1 MADADVQRIA
11 AHRPPPP
18 TAATGS
24 DRDEVQLD
32 ESTFAWRDASAFAA
46 GAPGTID
53 TRLRS
58 SACSATFRRIIAVSP
73 AVTRSIMVTPAAV
86 SLDAAASSAIA
97 ADPVPPVV
105 RASKPA
111 FGILG
116 AISGAH
122 MVNDMMQSLIL
133 AMYPILKGEF
143 SLSFGQVG
151 LITLTYQLT
160 ASLLQPVVGLYT
172 DRRPQPYSLPF
183 GMAST
188 LIGLLLLAFAPSFAV
203 VLLAAAFV
211 GIGSSVF
218 HPESSRIARLA
229 SGGRH
234 GLAQSVFQV
243 GGNTGTAI
251 GPLLAAAVIVPFGQR
266 SAAWFCLAALLGI
279 VLLLQVSRWYS
290 THHVARGRKASSAV
304 SPYSR
309 RVVIGAVAVLLVLIF
324 SKYFYVA
331 GLSSFYTFYLID
343 RFSLSVQDAQL
354 HLFFFLFASAVGTV
368 LGGPV
373 GDRIG
378 RKPVIWVSILG
389 VAPFALLLPH
399 ADLFWTTTLT
409 VIIGLVLSSAFS
421 AILVYAQEL
430 MPGKVGMVSGLFF
443 GFAFGM
449 GGLGAAVL
457 GMLADKTSIAFV
469 YDTIA
474 WLPLLGLVAAL
485 LPKGARRA

>member
-1 MADADVQRIA
+1 MNSPLA
-11 AHRPPPP
+11 AHLAQR
-18 TAATGS
+18 
-24 DRDEVQLD
+24 
-32 ESTFAWRDASAFAA
+32 
-46 GAPGTID
+46 
-53 TRLRS
+53 
-58 SACSATFRRIIAVSP
+58 
-73 AVTRSIMVTPAAV
+73 PAAQ
-86 SLDAAASSAIA
+86 
-97 ADPVPPVV
+97 P
-105 RASKPA
+105 RTA
-111 FGILG
+111 FGVLG
-116 AISGAH
+116 AISTAH

-133 AMYPILKGEF
+133 AMYPILKGAF
-143 SLSFGQVG
+143 SLSFAQIG

-160 ASLLQPVVGLYT
+160 ASLLQPLIGLFT
-172 DRRPQPYSLPF
+172 DRRPQPYSLPI
-183 GMAST
+183 GMTAT
-188 LIGLLLLAFAPSFAV
+188 LIGLLLLAFAPSFGI

-211 GIGSSVF
+211 GLGSSIF

-229 SGGRH
+229 SGGQH

-243 GGNTGTAI
+243 GGNLGTAI
-251 GPLLAAAVIVPFGQR
+251 GPLLAAAVIVPFGQH
-266 SAAWFCLAALLGI
+266 SVAWFGLAALLGI
-279 VLLLQVSRWYS
+279 GLLLQVSRWYAF
-290 THHVARGRKASSAV
+290 HHVAAGVRKKAAV
-304 SPYSR
+304 ESPYSR
-309 RVVIGAVAVLLVLIF
+309 RVVLGAITVLLVLIF

-331 GLSSFYTFYLID
+331 GISSFYTFYLMD
-343 RFSLSVQDAQL
+343 RFGLTVQSAQL

-409 VIIGLVLSSAFS
+409 IVIGLVLSSAFS

-457 GMLADKTSIAFV
+457 GLLADHTSIAFV
-469 YDTIA
+469 YQAIA
-474 WLPLLGLVAAL
+474 YLPLLGVVAAL
-485 LPKGARRA
+485 LPGKSRKS